1 MASTIQ
7 DPHVPSTSEE
17 NETNYLNATKGIA
30 SWLTTVDH
38 KRIGIMYLI
47 AILTFFLVGGTAAL
61 LVRIHLMTATM
72 SVDGTVANQLLS
84 PDSYNKAFT
93 LHGVVMTFLV
103 LVPSIPAALGNFLLP
118 LQLGTK
124 DVAFP
129 KANLMSLYIYI
140 IGALF
145 FIGVMVFRQ
154 LDTGWT
160 FYTPYSDSASQT
172 NVLLATIGAFIV
184 GFSSILTGMN
194 FIVTIH
200 KMRAPGL
207 TWRRLP
213 LFIWSLYATSVIQVL
228 ATPVIAITMLL
239 LFFERAAG
247 IGIFDPA
254 LGGDPILFESFFWFY
269 SHPVVYVMI
278 LPAMGIMS
286 ELFAV
291 HSRKH
296 IFGYDAIAASSVAIA
311 VISFLVWGHHM
322 FVSGQSPLASTIF
335 SLLTFGVAVP
345 TSIKFFS
352 WIATMYGGSVQM
364 NAPMWWAFSFL
375 FLFAIGGLTGLFL
388 GTLSTDIHVHDTY
401 FIVSHF
407 HYTMM
412 GGTLIAFIAGL
423 FHWWPKMWGKMY
435 IEPLGTIS
443 AFVTFI
449 GFNLTFIPQFVMG
462 TRGMPR
468 RYHGYLE
475 EFAIFHQLSSIGS
488 IVLGIGLVIAAVSLF
503 GGLFR
508 KERAPHN
515 PWGGLSLEWATATP
529 PIQHNFE
536 DVIVVEHDP
545 YRFPEID
552 YSLKKKKD

>member
-1 MASTIQ
+1 MASTVQ
-7 DPHVPSTSEE
+7 DPNIATPAASDV
-17 NETNYLNATKGIA
+17 NYLNATKGLM

-38 KRIGIMYLI
+38 KRIGIMYLMTV
-47 AILTFFLVGGTAAL
+47 LTFFLVGGIAAL
-61 LVRIHLMTATM
+61 VVRIHLMSAVL
-72 SVDGTVANQLLS
+72 VDGTVVNEMLS
-84 PDSYNKAFT
+84 PDAYNKAFT
-93 LHGVVMTFLV
+93 IHGTVMTFLV
-103 LVPSIPAALGNFLLP
+103 LVPSIPAVLGNFLLP
-118 LQLGTK
+118 LMLGTK

-129 KANLMSLYIYI
+129 KLNLASYYIYL
-140 IGALF
+140 IGGLF
-145 FIGVMVFRQ
+145 FVGVLIFRQ

-160 FYTPYSDSASQT
+160 FYTPYSDAASQT
-172 NVLLATIGAFIV
+172 NVVLATMGAFIV
-184 GFSSILTGMN
+184 GFSSILTGVN

-200 KMRAPGL
+200 KMRAPGM

-213 LFIWSLYATSVIQVL
+213 LMVWSLYAAAVIQVL
-228 ATPVIAITMLL
+228 ATPVVGITMLL
-239 LFFERAAG
+239 LFFERVAG
-247 IGIFDPA
+247 IGVFDPA

-278 LPAMGIMS
+278 LPAFGVMS
-286 ELFAV
+286 ELFAT

-311 VISFLVWGHHM
+311 IISFLVWGHHL
-322 FVSGQSPLASTIF
+322 FVSGQSPLASSIF

-352 WIATMYGGSVQM
+352 WIATMYKGSIQL
-364 NAPMWWAFSFL
+364 NAPFYWALCFL
-375 FLFAIGGLTGLFL
+375 FLFAIGGLTGMFL
-388 GTLSTDIHVHDTY
+388 GTLATDVHVHDTY
-401 FIVSHF
+401 FVVSHF

-435 IEPLGTIS
+435 IEPIGTIS
-443 AFVTFI
+443 AFVTYI

-475 EFAIFHQLSSIGS
+475 EFHIFHELSSIGS
-488 IVLGIGLVIAAVSLF
+488 FVLAAGLTLAAISLF

-508 KERAPHN
+508 KEKAPHN
-515 PWGGLSLEWATATP
+515 PWGGMTLEWKAATP
-529 PIQHNFE
+529 PVQHNFE
-536 DVIVVEHDP
+536 EVVVVEHDP
-545 YRFPEID
+545 YYYPEID
-552 YSLKKKKD
+552 YDNK